1 MRRDVFGKL
10 QRLPINYFDK
20 RASGDLM
27 TRVVEDINNVERVL
41 IDGTEQGTQLALE
54 LTEGSA
60 SSAIND
66 LIVIGN
72 VLYLKMSPTGSNIG
86 GTFSHELWW
95 VDLNQ
100 Y

>member
-1 MRRDVFGKL
+1 MVKDIYPGDSGSTPRSLFTYNGIL
-10 QRLPINYFDK
+10 YFDAYNGTYGRELWK
-20 RASGDLM
+20 S
-27 TRVVEDINNVERVL
+27 
-41 IDGTEQGTQLALE
+41 DGTEQGTQLALE

-60 SSAIND
+60 SSDIND

-72 VLYLKMSPTGSNIG
+72 VLYLKITPPGLYMESIYS
-86 GTFSHELWW
+86 ELWW